1 MYFYFIHYKRFCY
14 NNDNY
19 FVAIGEVSDSDVS
32 VSDSSQEEFND
43 GYDDKLMGDAEDQAR
58 LAQMTEKEREQEIFK
73 RIEQR
78 EIMKTRFE
86 IEKKL
91 RMAKKQELRKQK
103 ESKKKEKGGEEKQ
116 KLDRA
121 PDPKERS
128 KDRKKTIEEK
138 QDKKFHA
145 MSLLKAR
152 REEKKE
158 RGSISCYSIN
168 FLFILLFFNA
178 LFSLIRGKRKTKNRA
193 AATTIKGYR
202 GRRIGE

>member
-1 MYFYFIHYKRFCY
+1 M
-14 NNDNY
+14 
-19 FVAIGEVSDSDVS
+19 SDSDA
-32 VSDSSQEEFND
+32 SDSESSQEEFND

-78 EIMKTRFE
+78 EIMRTRFE

-91 RMAKKQELRKQK
+91 RMAKKQEMKKQK
-103 ESKKKEKGGEEKQ
+103 ESKRKEKSSEEK
-116 KLDRA
+116 KIDRA

-138 QDKKFHA
+138 QDKKSSA
-145 MSLLKAR
+145 MAMLKAR

-158 RGSISCYSIN
+158 RGKIHVLTVCNIIHYGYAVLIN
-168 FLFILLFFNA
+168 KSSFQRKKKNNELKNKNNNL
-178 LFSLIRGKRKTKNRA
+178 RMKKRN
-193 AATTIKGYR
+193 
-202 GRRIGE
+202 

>member
-1 MYFYFIHYKRFCY
+1 M
-14 NNDNY
+14 
-19 FVAIGEVSDSDVS
+19 SDSDAS
-32 VSDSSQEEFND
+32 ASDSSQEEFND
-43 GYDDKLMGDAEDQAR
+43 GYDDKLMGDEEDQAR

-91 RMAKKQELRKQK
+91 RMAKKQELKKQK
-103 ESKKKEKGGEEKQ
+103 ESKKKEKGVDEKE
-116 KLDRA
+116 KKIERA

-158 RGSISCYSIN
+158 RGKH
-168 FLFILLFFNA
+168 FFN
-178 LFSLIRGKRKTKNRA
+178 KN
-193 AATTIKGYR
+193 
-202 GRRIGE
+202 

>member
-1 MYFYFIHYKRFCY
+1 M
-14 NNDNY
+14 
-19 FVAIGEVSDSDVS
+19 SDSDES
-32 VSDSSQEEFND
+32 ISDSSQEEFND
-43 GYDDKLMGDAEDQAR
+43 GYDDKLMGDEEDQAR

-91 RMAKKQELRKQK
+91 RMAKKQELKKQK
-103 ESKKKEKGGEEKQ
+103 ESKKREKGTDEKDK
-116 KLDRA
+116 KLERA

-138 QDKKFHA
+138 QDKKYHA

-152 REEKKE
+152 REEKRE
-158 RGSISCYSIN
+158 RGKN
-168 FLFILLFFNA
+168 TILLKVNRVAVDFF
-178 LFSLIRGKRKTKNRA
+178 SYK
-193 AATTIKGYR
+193 
-202 GRRIGE
+202 

>member
-1 MYFYFIHYKRFCY
+1 M
-14 NNDNY
+14 
-19 FVAIGEVSDSDVS
+19 SDSDES
-32 VSDSSQEEFND
+32 ISDSSQEEFND
-43 GYDDKLMGDAEDQAR
+43 GYDDKLMGDEEDQAR

-91 RMAKKQELRKQK
+91 RMAKKQELKKQK
-103 ESKKKEKGGEEKQ
+103 ESKKREKGTDEKDK
-116 KLDRA
+116 KLERA

-138 QDKKFHA
+138 QDKKYHA

-152 REEKKE
+152 REEKRE
-158 RGSISCYSIN
+158 RGKNTISLKVN
-168 FLFILLFFNA
+168 RVAVDFF
-178 LFSLIRGKRKTKNRA
+178 SYK
-193 AATTIKGYR
+193 
-202 GRRIGE
+202 

>member
-1 MYFYFIHYKRFCY
+1 MIIIFILLH
-14 NNDNY
+14 
-19 FVAIGEVSDSDVS
+19 ITGEVSDSDAS

-91 RMAKKQELRKQK
+91 RMAKKQELKKQK
-103 ESKKKEKGGEEKQ
+103 ESKKKEKDIEEKQ
-116 KLDRA
+116 KVDRA

-138 QDKKFHA
+138 DKKFHA

-158 RGSISCYSIN
+158 RGKKFMNYN
-168 FLFILLFFNA
+168 AFLYFR
-178 LFSLIRGKRKTKNRA
+178 FSLVFFFFFFF
-193 AATTIKGYR
+193 
-202 GRRIGE
+202 E